1 MGVHPGPCS
10 EPGQDGPRYRQTAFN
25 LRALRGGSDASHAA
39 DWILQRTAKVFCI
52 TVQNTVQD
60 RTQHNGRDRSWL
72 RDQGLG
78 MTREQC
84 HREALCRLHN
94 MYFVELTWC
103 CCCVS
108 NADAVE
114 NNGAVAL
121 SSRLRMHASGEKRP
135 CQTHAKPCRAEPSES
150 QQNRRSRLNKLEMEP
165 RGKTSCLVSSAPWPS
180 WVSHVDRRT
189 RQPRPAHG
197 DMDNCWVH

>member
-114 NNGAVAL
+114 NNGAAAVLLSRPQLIVIGPASTFESVA
-121 SSRLRMHASGEKRP
+121 HACFGGKAAVSDA
-135 CQTHAKPCRAEPSES
+135 CQTVSGGTKRES
-150 QQNRRSRLNKLEMEP
+150 TEQTEQTQQTRDGTEGEN
-165 RGKTSCLVSSAPWPS
+165 LVSRELCSVAFLG
-180 WVSHVDRRT
+180 V
-189 RQPRPAHG
+189 A
-197 DMDNCWVH
+197 C

>member
-10 EPGQDGPRYRQTAFN
+10 EPGQDGPRYGQTAFN

-114 NNGAVAL
+114 KQRSSSTFESVAHACFGGKAAVSDA
-121 SSRLRMHASGEKRP
+121 
-135 CQTHAKPCRAEPSES
+135 CQTVSGGTKRESTEQTEQTQQTRDGTERKNLVSRA
-150 QQNRRSRLNKLEMEP
+150 
-165 RGKTSCLVSSAPWPS
+165 SSAPWSS
-180 WVSHVDRRT
+180 WASHVDRRT
-189 RQPRPAHG
+189 RKPQPAH
-197 DMDNCWVH
+197 